1 MHQGDDIKKEILE
14 KAKEVQYKI
23 DAVAHHVSQKVP
35 TVRKDDTILQLKA
48 MLLENANRFD
58 TINYV
63 YVLSDKKK
71 LKGVASIKEVLSAD
85 PSKKISEIMVGE
97 DLITAHPHTDQEKV
111 AHKALKHNLKSI
123 PIVDKNNKFIG
134 VVPSD
139 QILSILDQESKEDL
153 LRFSGY
159 MLDNEDDSRDES
171 KLPVLRSFQ
180 HRIPWILFGLFGGL
194 FTAQIISKFDGILTE
209 YVILASFIPLVAY
222 VANAVGVQT
231 QTVFIRDLAVRG
243 NINYYKYSLKQA
255 LVAILIAITCWAAIL
270 FMAVLSWQESYL
282 GIVVGAAVFSAILM
296 ATFFAVL
303 IPYSLN
309 KLKMDPAI
317 GSGPFT
323 TIIQDFLS
331 IVIYLA
337 IATMLL

>member
-1 MHQGDDIKKEILE
+1 MLQGDTITKELID
-14 KAKEVQYKI
+14 KAKEMRYKI

-35 TVRKDDTILQLKA
+35 TVKKDDTILEIKS
-48 MLLENANRFD
+48 MLFENAKNFE
-58 TINYV
+58 TINYI

-71 LKGVASIKEVLSAD
+71 LKGVASVKEVLSAD
-85 PSKKISEIMVGE
+85 PNKKISEIMVSE
-97 DLITAHPHTDQEKV
+97 DLITAHPNTDQEKV
-111 AHKALKHNLKSI
+111 AHKALKHSLKSI

-139 QILSILDQESKEDL
+139 QILSILDQESEEDL
-153 LRFSGY
+153 LRFAGFI
-159 MLDNEDDSRDES
+159 LDKDDSQNES
-171 KLPVLRSFQ
+171 KLPVFKSFQ

-209 YVILASFIPLVAY
+209 YIILASFIPLVAY

-243 NINYYKYSLKQA
+243 NIDYGKYSLKQA
-255 LVAILIAITCWAAIL
+255 LIAILIAITCWAAIL

-296 ATFFAVL
+296 ATFFAVF
-303 IPYSLN
+303 IPLVLT

-323 TIIQDFLS
+323 TIVQDFLS

-337 IATMLL
+337 IASMLL